1 MFEDVEAIEQL
12 EELSSTLRKELPR
25 FWNSLSKRAN
35 VSYPDKGTEFICYSE
50 IILQII
56 RDCALSIYTEE
67 DIPSEKIDKLME
79 DMEDL
84 GDKILEIGKHFRR
97 KTPTNQA
104 LLYNL
109 DACEKTLSRL
119 CTTPIE
125 A

>member
-84 GDKILEIGKHFRR
+84 GDKILEIGVSPLWSKERINSFF
-97 KTPTNQA
+97 TDIETN
-104 LLYNL
+104 
-109 DACEKTLSRL
+109 
-119 CTTPIE
+119 
-125 A
+125 

>member
-1 MFEDVEAIEQL
+1 MSINWVTQRKASDALGVSE
-12 EELSSTLRKELPR
+12 STLQKWRNK
-25 FWNSLSKRAN
+25 
-35 VSYPDKGTEFICYSE
+35 
-50 IILQII
+50 
-56 RDCALSIYTEE
+56 
-67 DIPSEKIDKLME
+67 
-79 DMEDL
+79 
-84 GDKILEIGKHFRR
+84 DKILEIGKHFRR

>member
-1 MFEDVEAIEQL
+1 MSINWVTQRKASDALGVSE
-12 EELSSTLRKELPR
+12 STLQRWRNK
-25 FWNSLSKRAN
+25 
-35 VSYPDKGTEFICYSE
+35 
-50 IILQII
+50 
-56 RDCALSIYTEE
+56 
-67 DIPSEKIDKLME
+67 
-79 DMEDL
+79 
-84 GDKILEIGKHFRR
+84 DKILEIGKHFRR